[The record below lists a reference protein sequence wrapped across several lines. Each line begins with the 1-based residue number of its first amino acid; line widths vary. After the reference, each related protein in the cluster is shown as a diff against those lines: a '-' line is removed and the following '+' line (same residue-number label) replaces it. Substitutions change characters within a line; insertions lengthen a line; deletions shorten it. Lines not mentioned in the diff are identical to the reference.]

1 MNWRITRAACYCN
14 ERPHA
19 HALQHVR
26 YKHTHTHTQPK
37 GMYEED
43 GHLLVRRLAFTCEL
57 TTARFLPLLY
67 LVVPLTVCGL
77 AFPHVGANSAVRFP
91 LLCGKP

>member
-1 MNWRITRAACYCN
+1 MTSSQVARNDGHYSRGDCC
-14 ERPHA
+14 
-19 HALQHVR
+19 
-26 YKHTHTHTQPK
+26 TQPK